1 MKQNVKIY
9 AQYTKNINIAC
20 LTGIKSY
27 VGAVMGRAYGCKISI
42 RLRRNENMT
51 KKVMSLLIV
60 ACVAMSMIGVTIG
73 VVAYRKNKS
82 ETPAVRSLNAET
94 ATTFDR
100 TRDKKYSVNFNDFN
114 PTEKRSYEIVPAGD
128 LDVNLEFTKGK
139 GKLAEVVYV
148 TIKYGANE
156 KNEKTGFLKDVY
168 GKNFELGKNAGKIE
182 IIFEFKSTKD
192 GRGNDRDNEYMGA
205 TADFVLKITSKTVE
219 EVK

>member
-1 MKQNVKIY
+1 
-9 AQYTKNINIAC
+9 
-20 LTGIKSY
+20 
-27 VGAVMGRAYGCKISI
+27 
-42 RLRRNENMT
+42 MT

-82 ETPAVRSLNAET
+82 ETPAVHSLNAET
-94 ATTFDR
+94 AVNR
-100 TRDKKYSVNFNDFN
+100 AGVEKYSVNFNDFN

-148 TIKYGANE
+148 TIRYGAT
-156 KNEKTGFLKDVY
+156 EKTGLLKDVY

-182 IIFEFKSTKD
+182 IIFEFRTANERD
-192 GRGNDRDNEYMGA
+192 DNRDDNEYMGA

-219 EVK
+219 EAK

>member
-51 KKVMSLLIV
+51 KKVMSLLIF

-82 ETPAVRSLNAET
+82 ETPAVHSLNAET
-94 ATTFDR
+94 ATTVDR
-100 TRDKKYSVNFNDFN
+100 AGVKKYSVNFNDFN

-156 KNEKTGFLKDVY
+156 KTGFLKDVY
-168 GKNFELGKNAGKIE
+168 GKNFELGKNVGKIE
-182 IIFEFKSTKD
+182 IIFEFRQTED
-192 GRGNDRDNEYMGA
+192 GRDNEYMGA

>member
-1 MKQNVKIY
+1 
-9 AQYTKNINIAC
+9 
-20 LTGIKSY
+20 
-27 VGAVMGRAYGCKISI
+27 
-42 RLRRNENMT
+42 MT

-82 ETPAVRSLNAET
+82 ETPAVHSLEAET
-94 ATTFDR
+94 AVNR
-100 TRDKKYSVNFNDFN
+100 AGVEKYSVNFNEFN
-114 PTEKRSYEIVPAGD
+114 PGVKRSYEIVPAGD
-128 LDVNLEFTKGK
+128 LDVNLEFSKGK

-148 TIKYGANE
+148 TIQYGATE
-156 KNEKTGFLKDVY
+156 KKELLKDVY
-168 GKNFELGKNAGKIE
+168 GKNFELGKNVGEIK
-182 IIFEFKSTKD
+182 IIFEFRSTAD

>member
-1 MKQNVKIY
+1 
-9 AQYTKNINIAC
+9 
-20 LTGIKSY
+20 
-27 VGAVMGRAYGCKISI
+27 
-42 RLRRNENMT
+42 MT

-82 ETPAVRSLNAET
+82 ETPAVHSLNAET
-94 ATTFDR
+94 AVNR
-100 TRDKKYSVNFNDFN
+100 AGVEKYSVNFYNFN

-148 TIKYGANE
+148 TIRYGANE
-156 KNEKTGFLKDVY
+156 KTEKKELLLKDVY

-182 IIFEFKSTKD
+182 IIFEFKETLD
-192 GRGNDRDNEYMGA
+192 GRDNEYMGA

-219 EVK
+219 EAK

>member
-1 MKQNVKIY
+1 
-9 AQYTKNINIAC
+9 
-20 LTGIKSY
+20 
-27 VGAVMGRAYGCKISI
+27 
-42 RLRRNENMT
+42 MT

-82 ETPAVRSLNAET
+82 ETPAVHSLNAET
-94 ATTFDR
+94 AVDR
-100 TRDKKYSVNFNDFN
+100 AGVEKYSVNFNDFN
-114 PTEKRSYEIVPAGD
+114 PGVKRSYEIVPAGD

-148 TIKYGANE
+148 TIGYGE
-156 KNEKTGFLKDVY
+156 TKKTELLKDVY
-168 GKNFELGKNAGKIE
+168 GKNFELGKNVGKIE
-182 IIFEFKSTKD
+182 IIFEFKTANERD
-192 GRGNDRDNEYMGA
+192 DNRDDNEYMGA

>member
-1 MKQNVKIY
+1 
-9 AQYTKNINIAC
+9 
-20 LTGIKSY
+20 
-27 VGAVMGRAYGCKISI
+27 
-42 RLRRNENMT
+42 MT

-82 ETPAVRSLNAET
+82 ETPAVRSLEAKT
-94 ATTFDR
+94 DVDR
-100 TRDKKYSVNFNDFN
+100 AGVKKYSVNFNEFN
-114 PTEKRSYEIVPAGD
+114 PGVKRSYEIVPAGD

-148 TIKYGANE
+148 TIQYGT
-156 KNEKTGFLKDVY
+156 NEKTELLKEELLKDVY
-168 GKNFELGKNAGKIE
+168 GKNFELGKNVGKIE
-182 IIFEFKSTKD
+182 IIFEFKTANERD
-192 GRGNDRDNEYMGA
+192 DNRDDNEYMGA

>member
-1 MKQNVKIY
+1 
-9 AQYTKNINIAC
+9 
-20 LTGIKSY
+20 
-27 VGAVMGRAYGCKISI
+27 
-42 RLRRNENMT
+42 MT
-51 KKVMSLLIV
+51 KKVMSILII

-82 ETPAVRSLNAET
+82 ETPAVRSLEAKT
-94 ATTFDR
+94 AVNR
-100 TRDKKYSVNFNDFN
+100 AGVEKYSVNFNDFN
-114 PTEKRSYEIVPAGD
+114 PGVKRSYEIVPAGD

-148 TIKYGANE
+148 TIRYGE
-156 KNEKTGFLKDVY
+156 TEKTELLKDVY
-168 GKNFELGKNAGKIE
+168 GKNFELGKNVGKIE

>member
-1 MKQNVKIY
+1 
-9 AQYTKNINIAC
+9 
-20 LTGIKSY
+20 
-27 VGAVMGRAYGCKISI
+27 
-42 RLRRNENMT
+42 MT

-73 VVAYRKNKS
+73 IVAYRKNKS

-94 ATTFDR
+94 ATTVDR
-100 TRDKKYSVNFNDFN
+100 AGVKKYSVNFNEFN
-114 PTEKRSYEIVPAGD
+114 PGVKRSYEIVPARD

-182 IIFEFKSTKD
+182 IIFEFKSTAAD

>member
-1 MKQNVKIY
+1 
-9 AQYTKNINIAC
+9 
-20 LTGIKSY
+20 
-27 VGAVMGRAYGCKISI
+27 
-42 RLRRNENMT
+42 MT

-82 ETPAVRSLNAET
+82 ETPAVHSLNAET
-94 ATTFDR
+94 ATTVDR
-100 TRDKKYSVNFNDFN
+100 AGVKKYSVNFNDFN
-114 PTEKRSYEIVPAGD
+114 PTDKRSYEIVPAGD

-148 TIKYGANE
+148 TIRYGANE
-156 KNEKTGFLKDVY
+156 KTEKTELLKDVY
-168 GKNFELGKNAGKIE
+168 GKNFELGKNVGKIE